1 MPRTVRHGLKE
12 LENTRMERYLPCPWP
27 GRINNVKILTE
38 GIGWGVGR
46 CWSRVQTFSFKMI
59 KF

>member
-27 GRINNVKILTE
+27 GRINIVKILTE
-38 GIGWGVGR
+38 GIGWGVG
-46 CWSRVQTFSFKMI
+46 
-59 KF
+59 